1 MSSTIIIPDRK
12 EMELFMQEAIAEARR
27 SYDEGGVPIGSVLVR
42 NGEIIARGYN
52 RRVQHGDPTAHAE
65 INCIRNAGRLG
76 DFRDTIIY
84 STLMPCAMC
93 AGAAIQFR
101 VPIVVAGE
109 DRTFESSRKWMESS
123 GIKVVDLDLDE
134 CYDLLQ
140 LFAKIK
146 PDVWK
151 EDIGEV

>member
-1 MSSTIIIPDRK
+1 MASQIKIPDRA
-12 EMELFMQEAIAEARR
+12 EMERFMKEAIAEARM
-27 SYDEGGVPIGSVLVR
+27 SFDEGGVPIGSVLVKD
-42 NGEIIARGYN
+42 GEIIARGYN

-76 DFRDTIIY
+76 DYRGTVIY

-109 DRTFESSRKWMESS
+109 DRTFQSSRQWMESN
-123 GIKVVDLDLDE
+123 GVTVVDLDLDE

-140 LFAKIK
+140 LFSNMK

-151 EDIGEV
+151 EDIGEL